1 MILGPI
7 PVCLSVWP
15 HTHKQFWGTSSAS
28 QNSTQLN
35 PTHCG
40 HCPPVNSITSHETSA
55 LPDCPSS
62 FRRLFH
68 IQVVTCTPDLLVTH
82 DSVQFNHSVMSNSL
96 RSHGLQHASP
106 PCPSPTPGVYSD
118 SCPLSWWCHPTI
130 SSSVVPFSSHL
141 QSFPAS
147 AAFSMSQFLA
157 SDG

>member
-35 PTHCG
+35 PTHCW

-68 IQVVTCTPDLLVTH
+68 LQIVTYTPDLLVTH
-82 DSVQFNHSVMSNSL
+82 DSVQFSHSVMSNSL

-106 PCPSPTPGVYSD
+106 PCPSPTPGVYSNSVHWVGD
-118 SCPLSWWCHPTI
+118 AIQPSLPLSSPCPPAFKHFAWCTLHE
-130 SSSVVPFSSHL
+130 S
-141 QSFPAS
+141 
-147 AAFSMSQFLA
+147 
-157 SDG
+157 